1 MQKLNGRQ
9 ALLPFVIWLVVFY
22 SVWAAIVFLGQ
33 YRDTVAEHWPI
44 AVAMA
49 LGSYF
54 AGSTPMGGGTIGF
67 PVLVLLF
74 DQPASLG
81 RDFALAV
88 QSVGMVSASVY
99 ILSSRKPIDAHL
111 LKPALAG
118 SLVGTPIGCAF
129 LAPVAPDLGVKLLFA
144 VIWASFGVMH
154 FLRIRSIVS
163 ATGKAAPWKGMD
175 VPIGL
180 VIGVLGGLV
189 SSLTGV
195 GIDMMIYAVLVLL
208 YRADLRIAIPTS
220 VILMAFTSVVGI
232 LSNLALAA
240 AWPESYEVPVAVFY
254 NWLAAAPVVAV
265 GAPFGAFIV
274 SRLPRT
280 PTLLVVST
288 LCILQFVW
296 TMVKARVGG
305 LDLALSI
312 GGVLAMNVVFKLMFD
327 YGERRQARRSPL
339 AGDADPATS
348 AVGARLRA
356 ISRSRKR
363 HKPPR

>member
-1 MQKLNGRQ
+1 MAPRCGHDGRGTETRRGRFL
-9 ALLPFVIWLVVFY
+9 AKHVLRPLLPFLIWLFVFY
-22 SVWAAIVFLGQ
+22 GTWATIVLAWQLQG
-33 YRDTVAEHWPI
+33 VVSSHWPI
-44 AVAMA
+44 ALAMA

-74 DQPASLG
+74 DQPAALG

-88 QSVGMVSASVY
+88 QSIGMVSASVY
-99 ILSSRKPIDAHL
+99 ILSSRKPLDWHL
-111 LKPALAG
+111 LRPALAG
-118 SLVGTPIGCAF
+118 SLVGTPLGCAF
-129 LAPVAPDLGVKLLFA
+129 LAPIAPDLGVKLLFA
-144 VIWASFGVMH
+144 VIWASFGLMH
-154 FLRIRSIVS
+154 FLKIRPIVA
-163 ATGKAAPWKGMD
+163 ATGNAASWKGMD

-180 VIGVLGGLV
+180 VIGLLGGLV

-220 VILMAFTSVVGI
+220 VLLMAFTSVVGI
-232 LSNLALAA
+232 ASNLALSAL
-240 AWPESYEVPVAVFY
+240 WPGTYDVPIEVY
-254 NWLAAAPVVAV
+254 YHWLAAAPVVAL

-280 PTLLVVST
+280 PTLMIVSV

-305 LDLALSI
+305 LDLLLAI
-312 GGVLAMNVVFKLMFD
+312 GGVLAMNVVFQLMFD
-327 YGERRQARRSPL
+327 YGERR
-339 AGDADPATS
+339 
-348 AVGARLRA
+348 
-356 ISRSRKR
+356 RSRLSADQTSLR
-363 HKPPR
+363 R